1 VKPTAPRLALS
12 GALLALLLAL
22 ACRVANV
29 PQGPAA
35 LIFGAT
41 AVAGTAI
48 YREATGGCWAACN
61 TGWQCNPA
69 SGRCEPITHDPHPR
83 LKRPP
88 TPTQTSAPPTDA
100 GPTDAGPTTNR

>member
-1 VKPTAPRLALS
+1 VKPTAPWLALT
-12 GALLALLLAL
+12 GALLAITLAL

-61 TGWQCNPA
+61 TGWQCNA
-69 SGRCEPITHDPHPR
+69 ATGRCDPITHDPHPR

-88 TPTQTSAPPTDA
+88 TTPETQPTTDA
-100 GPTDAGPTTNR
+100 GPTDAAPP